1 MNYSELLESSGR
13 KIESSNQ
20 SILPDPAIAM
30 PEQTFTA
37 DEVREQF
44 LKFFEDKEH
53 LRLPSASLI
62 PAGDPTLLLTTA
74 GMVPFKAY
82 FSGELT
88 PPSPR
93 ITTAQKSFRT
103 TDIEEVGDVSHLT
116 LFEMLGNFSF
126 GDYFKTES
134 CKWALDL
141 CLDVYGMDFDRI
153 YPTVYLNDDEAYEIW
168 RDLGVPADRISRL
181 GDEDN
186 WWGPAGDEGACGPC
200 SELNYYLGDFADL
213 PPVNSPVR
221 GTTWGPGISDDFLEF
236 YNLVFTQY
244 YRDRDGNDE
253 LLPKKNID
261 TGMGFERT
269 CQILQGK
276 SNVYETDVFT
286 PLIELVANRAR
297 LPYGETEDADRAIRV
312 VAEHGRSASFL
323 ISDGVVP
330 GNTGRGYVLRR
341 VIRRGMLFGRELGL
355 SGPILPQIAEATSS
369 QMSHVY
375 PELASNLSF
384 VQHVLQREEESFDTT
399 LDQGSRMLEEVIAEA
414 KTSGRK
420 SISGAAVV
428 RLYDTYGFPFEMTA
442 EVSAEQD
449 MNVDFEAVE
458 TEMDQLRERSRRSAT
473 MFDSDTDVESLYRSF
488 GIEEVP
494 FLGHRT
500 LIADVEVIGIV
511 KDGKL
516 VDNANEGEVLEIVL
530 AETPFYAA
538 RGGQIGDSGWMRNG
552 EAKVRVDDC
561 QAPYGHLNVH
571 SCEIESGNVAIGD
584 VLTVEVDGDRREKI
598 RRNHTATHLVHSAL
612 REVLG
617 THVRQSGSLVAPDYL
632 RFDFTHMDALT
643 ADEIREVQDRVN
655 LAIRKN
661 IPVDVH
667 WTTYGRAVEEGA
679 LAFFGDTYEHDVRTI
694 KIDAPWSYELCG
706 GTHMDATGG
715 IGTFVI
721 VSQTGIGS
729 GIRRIEAL
737 TGVGA
742 EQEIQRRFGI
752 VDTIAAKLRVEDDRV
767 VGRTDDLLAEL
778 DEARRLASQLEE
790 QLLRRSVDGDSS
802 AAEDLDFNLAIGS
815 SQVPVQV
822 RNIPASNVDAMR
834 RTGDHMRDRL
844 GSGVVV
850 LGSVVGERPVIIVMA
865 TSDIAGKHVH
875 AGNIAK
881 SISAT
886 IGGGG
891 GGRPDSA
898 QAGARDPSR
907 IDEALQNAR
916 SVIESV
922 SASAKQTAG

>member
-1 MNYSELLESSGR
+1 
-13 KIESSNQ
+13 
-20 SILPDPAIAM
+20 M

-37 DEVREQF
+37 DEIREKF
-44 LKFFEDKEH
+44 LKFFEEREH

-126 GDYFKTES
+126 GDYFKAES

-141 CLDVYGMDFDRI
+141 CLGVYGMEFDRI
-153 YPTVYLNDDEAYEIW
+153 YPTIYLNDDEAYEIW

-200 SELNYYLGDFADL
+200 SELNYYLGDFDDL
-213 PPVNSPVR
+213 PPIDSPVR

-286 PLIELVANRAR
+286 PVIELVANRAGR
-297 LPYGETEDADRAIRV
+297 RYGDREDTDRAIRV

-375 PELASNLSF
+375 PELANNLSF
-384 VQHVLQREEESFDTT
+384 VQHVLQREEESFEST
-399 LDQGSRMLEEVIAEA
+399 LDQGSRILEEVIADSES
-414 KTSGRK
+414 SGDANVP
-420 SISGAAVV
+420 SASVV
-428 RLYDTYGFPFEMTA
+428 RLYDTYGFPIEMTA
-442 EVSAEQD
+442 EVSSEHGLV
-449 MNVDFEAVE
+449 VDLEAVE
-458 TEMDQLRERSRRSAT
+458 AEMEHLRELSRKST
-473 MFDSDTDVESLYRSF
+473 SMFDSGADADSLYRSF

-494 FLGHRT
+494 FLGYRT
-500 LIADVEVIGIV
+500 LTADVEVIGIV
-511 KDGKL
+511 KEGNL
-516 VDNANEGEVLEIVL
+516 VNEASKDDQVEILL

-538 RGGQIGDSGWMRNG
+538 RGGQIGDTGWMRNG
-552 EAKVRVDDC
+552 QTTIRVDDC

-571 SCEIESGNVAIGD
+571 SCEIENGSVSIGH
-584 VLTVEVDGDRREKI
+584 VFTVEVDRLRREKI
-598 RRNHTATHLVHSAL
+598 RRNHTATHLVHAAL

-643 ADEIREVQDRVN
+643 TDEIRAVQDRVN
-655 LAIRKN
+655 LAIREN
-661 IPVDVH
+661 LPVEVH
-667 WTTYGRAVEEGA
+667 WTTYGKAVEEGA
-679 LAFFGDTYEHDVRTI
+679 LAFFGETYEHDVRTI

-706 GTHMDATGG
+706 GTHMDSTGG
-715 IGTFVI
+715 IGIFVI

-742 EQEIQRRFGI
+742 EQEVQRRFGI
-752 VDTIAAKLRVEDDRV
+752 VDNIASTLRVDDDRLID
-767 VGRTDDLLAEL
+767 RTENLLSEL
-778 DEARRLASQLEE
+778 DSARRRAVQLEE
-790 QLLRRSVDGDSS
+790 QLLRRSVDGDASTT
-802 AAEDLDFNLAIGS
+802 EVLDFNLQIEDHDI
-815 SQVPVQV
+815 PVQV
-822 RNIPASNVDAMR
+822 RNIPASSVDAMR

-844 GSGVVV
+844 GTGVVV
-850 LGSVVGERPVIIVMA
+850 LGSVVDERPVIIVMA
-865 TSDIAGKHVH
+865 TSDIAGTAIH

-881 SISAT
+881 GISAT

-898 QAGARDPSR
+898 QAGARDPAR
-907 IDEALQNAR
+907 IDEALRNAQ
-916 SVIESV
+916 SVIESLTGAAV
-922 SASAKQTAG
+922 NVAR

>member
-1 MNYSELLESSGR
+1 M
-13 KIESSNQ
+13 
-20 SILPDPAIAM
+20 PDR
-30 PEQTFTA
+30 TFTA
-37 DEVREQF
+37 DEIREQF
-44 LKFFEDKEH
+44 LKFYEERAH

-126 GDYFKTES
+126 GDYFKAEA
-134 CKWALDL
+134 CKWALEL
-141 CLDVYGMDFDRI
+141 CVGVYGIEFERI
-153 YPTVYLNDDEAYEIW
+153 YPTIYTNDDEAYEIW
-168 RDLGVPADRISRL
+168 RDLGFPADRISRL

-200 SELNYYLGDFADL
+200 SELNYYLGDFDDL
-213 PPVNSPVR
+213 PPIDSSAR
-221 GTTWGPGISDDFLEF
+221 GTIWGPGISDDFLEF

-253 LLPKKNID
+253 LLPNKNID

-276 SNVYETDVFT
+276 SNVYETDVFS
-286 PLIELVANRAR
+286 PLIELVANRAGLR
-297 LPYGETEDADRAIRV
+297 YGDDEEADRAIRV
-312 VAEHGRSASFL
+312 VAEHGLSASFL

-355 SGPILPQIAEATSS
+355 SGPILPHIAEATSS

-375 PELASNLSF
+375 PELGNNLSF
-384 VQHVLQREEESFDTT
+384 TQHVLQREEESFETT
-399 LDQGSRMLEEVIAEA
+399 LDQGSRMLDEVIAEA
-414 KTSGRK
+414 K
-420 SISGAAVV
+420 AAGEDTVPSASVV
-428 RLYDTYGFPFEMTA
+428 RLYDTFGFPTEMTA
-442 EVSAEQD
+442 EVAVERGI
-449 MNVDFEAVE
+449 NVDDDAVE
-458 TEMDQLRERSRRSAT
+458 AELESLREQSRASAS
-473 MFDSDTDVESLYRSF
+473 MFSSDADTESLYRSF

-494 FLGHRT
+494 FLGYRT
-500 LIADVEVIGIV
+500 LTADAEILGIV
-511 KDGKL
+511 KDGEL
-516 VDNANEGEVLEIVL
+516 VEKASRDDKVEILL

-538 RGGQIGDSGWMRNG
+538 RGGQIGDTGWMRG
-552 EAKVRVDDC
+552 GDTVVRVDDC
-561 QAPYGHLNVH
+561 QAPYGHLNIH
-571 SCEIESGNVAIGD
+571 SSEIVQGTASVGD
-584 VLTVEVDGDRREKI
+584 ILTVEVDGDRREKI
-598 RRNHTATHLVHSAL
+598 RRNHTATHLVHAAL

-617 THVRQSGSLVAPDYL
+617 SHVRQSGSLVAPDYL

-643 ADEIREVQDRVN
+643 QEEIRLVQDRVN
-655 LAIRKN
+655 LAIREN
-661 IPVDVH
+661 IPVEVH
-667 WTTYGRAVEEGA
+667 WTTYGKAVEEGA

-715 IGTFVI
+715 IGLFVI
-721 VSQTGIGS
+721 ISQSGIGS

-737 TGVGA
+737 TGIGA
-742 EQEIQRRFGI
+742 ELEVQRRFGI
-752 VDTIAAKLRVEDDRV
+752 VDDMAAALRVDNDRV
-767 VGRTDDLLAEL
+767 LDRTQALLAEL
-778 DEARRLASQLEE
+778 EQSRRRATQLEE
-790 QLLRRSVDGDSS
+790 QLLRRSVDGSS
-802 AAEDLDFNLAIGS
+802 TTADALDFQLDVNGRNFPI
-815 SQVPVQV
+815 QV

-844 GSGVVV
+844 KSGVVV
-850 LGSVVGERPVIIVMA
+850 LGSVIDERPVIIVMA
-865 TSDIAGKHVH
+865 TRDIAGKVVH
-875 AGNIAK
+875 AGDIAK
-881 SISAT
+881 GISAT

-898 QAGARDPSR
+898 QAGARDASR
-907 IDEALQNAR
+907 IDEALGNAR
-916 SVIESV
+916 TVVESLV
-922 SASAKQTAG
+922 KTALETAG

>member
-1 MNYSELLESSGR
+1 MLDR
-13 KIESSNQ
+13 
-20 SILPDPAIAM
+20 
-30 PEQTFTA
+30 TFTA
-37 DEVREQF
+37 DEIREHF
-44 LKFFEDKEH
+44 LKFFEEREH

-74 GMVPFKAY
+74 GMVPFKPY

-126 GDYFKTES
+126 GDYFKAES
-134 CKWALDL
+134 CKWALEL
-141 CLDVYGMDFDRI
+141 CLGVYGMDFERI
-153 YPTVYLNDDEAYEIW
+153 YATIYTNDDEANQIW
-168 RDLGVPADRISRL
+168 LDLGVSPDRISRL

-200 SELNYYLGDFADL
+200 SELNYYLGDLDDI
-213 PPVNSPVR
+213 PPIDSPAR

-244 YRDRDGNDE
+244 YRDRQGNDE

-261 TGMGFERT
+261 TGMGLERT
-269 CQILQGK
+269 VQILQGK
-276 SNVYETDVFT
+276 NNVYETDIFG
-286 PLIELVANRAR
+286 PLIDLVANRAG
-297 LPYGETEDADRAIRV
+297 LTYGGDEQTDRAIRV

-375 PELASNLSF
+375 PELYSNLSF
-384 VQHVLQREEESFDTT
+384 VQHVLQREEESFEST
-399 LDQGSRMLEEVIAEA
+399 LDQGSRMLDEVIAA
-414 KTSGRK
+414 SKSSGD
-420 SISGAAVV
+420 SNVSSESVV
-428 RLYDTYGFPFEMTA
+428 RLYDTYGFPIEMTA
-442 EVSAEQD
+442 EISSEQGIQ
-449 MNVDFEAVE
+449 VDIEAVDA
-458 TEMDQLRERSRRSAT
+458 EMDALRARSRASAS
-473 MFDSDTDVESLYRSF
+473 MFASDTDAEDLYRSF

-500 LIADVEVIGIV
+500 LTADSEVIGIV
-511 KDGKL
+511 KDGQL
-516 VDNANEGEVLEIVL
+516 LNEASTGDKVEIVL

-538 RGGQIGDSGWMRNG
+538 RGGQIGDTGHMRSSQTSI
-552 EAKVRVDDC
+552 RVNDC

-571 SCEIESGNVAIGD
+571 SCEIESGEVSIGD
-584 VLTVEVDGDRREKI
+584 ILTVEVDGERREKI
-598 RRNHTATHLVHSAL
+598 RRNHTATHLVHAAL

-643 ADEIREVQDRVN
+643 PDEIIKLQDRVN
-655 LAIRKN
+655 LAIREN
-661 IPVDVH
+661 IPVDVR
-667 WTTYGRAVEEGA
+667 WTTYGKAVDEGA

-706 GTHMDATGG
+706 GTHMDTTGG
-715 IGTFVI
+715 IGIFVI
-721 VSQTGIGS
+721 VGQSGIGS

-737 TGVGA
+737 TGIGA
-742 EQEIQRRFGI
+742 EEEIQRRFGI
-752 VDTIAAKLRVEDDRV
+752 VDRVASTLRVDDDHV
-767 VGRTDDLLAEL
+767 IDRTEALLAEL
-778 DEARRLASQLEE
+778 ESARRRATQLEE
-790 QLLRRSVDGDSS
+790 QLLRQSVDGQASS
-802 AAEDLDFNLAIGS
+802 AEALDFELSFNGS
-815 SQVPVQV
+815 DIPVQV
-822 RNIPASNVDAMR
+822 RNIPASSVDAMR

-844 GSGVVV
+844 GSGVVI

-865 TSDIAGKHVH
+865 TSDIAGKVVH

-881 SISAT
+881 GISAT

-891 GGRPDSA
+891 GGRPDAA

-907 IDEALQNAR
+907 IDEALRNAR
-916 SVIESV
+916 SVVESL
-922 SASAKQTAG
+922 TN

>member
-1 MNYSELLESSGR
+1 ML
-13 KIESSNQ
+13 IHQ
-20 SILPDPAIAM
+20 STSDSAFSMPDR
-30 PEQTFTA
+30 TFTA
-37 DEVREQF
+37 DEIREHF
-44 LKFFEDKEH
+44 LKFFEEREH

-74 GMVPFKAY
+74 GMVPFKPY

-126 GDYFKTES
+126 GNYFKEES

-141 CLDVYGMDFDRI
+141 CLGVYGMDFDRI
-153 YPTVYLNDDEAYEIW
+153 YATIYTNDDEANQIW
-168 RDLGVPADRISRL
+168 LDLGVPPDRISRL

-200 SELNYYLGDFADL
+200 SELNYYLGDIDDI
-213 PPVNSPVR
+213 PPVDSPAR

-244 YRDRDGNDE
+244 YRDRQGNDE

-261 TGMGFERT
+261 TGLGLERT
-269 CQILQGK
+269 VQILQGK
-276 SNVYETDVFT
+276 NNVYETDIFA
-286 PLIELVANRAR
+286 PLIDLVANRAG
-297 LPYGETEDADRAIRV
+297 LTYGDDEQTDRAIRV

-375 PELASNLSF
+375 PELHSNLSF
-384 VQHVLQREEESFDTT
+384 VQHVLQREEESFEST
-399 LDQGSRMLEEVIAEA
+399 LDQGSRMLDEVIADS
-414 KTSGRK
+414 KSSGVATV
-420 SISGAAVV
+420 SSESVV
-428 RLYDTYGFPFEMTA
+428 RLYDTFGFPIEMTA
-442 EVSAEQD
+442 EISTEKGIEVDLESVDAE
-449 MNVDFEAVE
+449 MEA
-458 TEMDQLRERSRRSAT
+458 LRARSRASAS
-473 MFDSDTDVESLYRSF
+473 MFASDTDADDLYRSF

-500 LIADVEVIGIV
+500 LTADAEVIGIV
-511 KDGKL
+511 KDSQL
-516 VDNANEGEVLEIVL
+516 LNEASKGDKVEIVL

-538 RGGQIGDSGWMRNG
+538 RGGQIGDTGSMRND
-552 EAKVRVDDC
+552 KTSIRVNDC

-571 SCEIESGNVAIGD
+571 LCEIESGTVSLGD
-584 VLTVEVDGDRREKI
+584 MLTVEVDGERREKI
-598 RRNHTATHLVHSAL
+598 RRNHTATHLLQSAL

-643 ADEIREVQDRVN
+643 TDEIAKVQDRVN
-655 LAIRKN
+655 LAIREN
-661 IPVDVH
+661 HHVDVQ
-667 WTTYGRAVEEGA
+667 WTTYGKAVDEGA

-694 KIDAPWSYELCG
+694 RIDTPWSYELCG
-706 GTHMDATGG
+706 GTHMDTTGG
-715 IGTFVI
+715 IGIFVI
-721 VSQTGIGS
+721 VGQSGIGS

-737 TGVGA
+737 TGIGA
-742 EQEIQRRFGI
+742 EAEIQRRFSI
-752 VDTIAAKLRVEDDRV
+752 VDSIASTLRVDNDRV
-767 VGRTDDLLAEL
+767 LDRTEALLAEL
-778 DEARRLASQLEE
+778 DFARRRAAQLEE
-790 QLLRRSVDGDSS
+790 QLLRQSVDGQASPT
-802 AAEDLDFNLAIGS
+802 ENLDFQLSVNGS
-815 SQVPVQV
+815 DIPVQV
-822 RNIPASNVDAMR
+822 RNIPASSVDAMR

-865 TSDIAGKHVH
+865 TPDIAGKIVH

-881 SISAT
+881 GISAT

-907 IDEALQNAR
+907 IDEALRNAK
-916 SVIESV
+916 SVVESLTNSV
-922 SASAKQTAG
+922 ARTEV

>member
-1 MNYSELLESSGR
+1 MATLKIDSST
-13 KIESSNQ
+13 
-20 SILPDPAIAM
+20 LPSLPNSAFSMSDR
-30 PEQTFTA
+30 TFTA
-37 DEVREQF
+37 DEIREQF
-44 LKFFEDKEH
+44 LKFFEEREH

-74 GMVPFKAY
+74 GMVPFKPY

-126 GDYFKTES
+126 GDYFKAES
-134 CKWALDL
+134 CKWALEL
-141 CLDVYGMDFDRI
+141 CLGVYGMDFERI
-153 YPTVYLNDDEAYEIW
+153 YATIYTSDDEANQIW
-168 RDLGVPADRISRL
+168 LDLGIPADRISRL

-200 SELNYYLGDFADL
+200 SELNYYLGDLDDI
-213 PPVNSPVR
+213 PPVDSPDR

-244 YRDRDGNDE
+244 HRDRQGNDV

-261 TGMGFERT
+261 TGLGLERT
-269 CQILQGK
+269 VQILQGK
-276 SNVYETDVFT
+276 KNVYETDIFG
-286 PLIELVANRAR
+286 PLIELVASRAGMT
-297 LPYGETEDADRAIRV
+297 YGEDEQTDRAIRV

-355 SGPILPQIAEATSS
+355 SGPILPQIAEATSL

-375 PELASNLSF
+375 PELHSNLSF
-384 VQHVLQREEESFDTT
+384 VQHVLQREEESFEST
-399 LDQGSRMLEEVIAEA
+399 LDQGSRMLDDVIADSRS
-414 KTSGRK
+414 SG
-420 SISGAAVV
+420 ISTVPSESVV
-428 RLYDTYGFPFEMTA
+428 RLYDTFGFPIEMTA
-442 EVSAEQD
+442 EISTEQGIEID
-449 MNVDFEAVE
+449 LEAVDA
-458 TEMDQLRERSRRSAT
+458 EMEALRARSRASAN
-473 MFDSDTDVESLYRSF
+473 MFGSDTDADDLYRSF

-494 FLGHRT
+494 FLGYRT
-500 LIADVEVIGIV
+500 LIADTEVIGIV
-511 KDGKL
+511 KDSQL
-516 VDNANEGEVLEIVL
+516 SNEASKGNKVEIVL

-538 RGGQIGDSGWMRNG
+538 RGGQIGDTGYMRNG
-552 EAKVRVDDC
+552 ETSIRVNDC

-571 SCEIESGNVAIGD
+571 SCDIENGTVSVGD
-584 VLTVEVDGDRREKI
+584 VLTVEVDSNRREMV
-598 RRNHTATHLVHSAL
+598 RRNHTATHLVHAAL

-643 ADEIREVQDRVN
+643 PEEITKVQDRVN
-655 LAIRKN
+655 LAIREN
-661 IPVDVH
+661 LPVDVH
-667 WTTYGRAVEEGA
+667 WTTYGKAVEEGA
-679 LAFFGDTYEHDVRTI
+679 LAFFGDTYEHEVRTI

-715 IGTFVI
+715 IGIFVI
-721 VSQTGIGS
+721 VSQSGIGS

-737 TGVGA
+737 TGIGA
-742 EQEIQRRFGI
+742 EMEVQKQFGI
-752 VDTIAAKLRVEDDRV
+752 VDRVAATLRVDDERV
-767 VGRTDDLLAEL
+767 LDRTEALLAEL
-778 DEARRLASQLEE
+778 ESARRRANQLEE
-790 QLLRRSVDGDSS
+790 QLLRQSVDGQASS
-802 AAEDLDFNLAIGS
+802 AKVLDFEISVNGTDI
-815 SQVPVQV
+815 PIQV
-822 RNIPASNVDAMR
+822 RNIPASSVDAMR

-850 LGSVVGERPVIIVMA
+850 LGSVVVERPVIIVMA
-865 TSDIAGKHVH
+865 TSDIAGKVVH

-881 SISAT
+881 GISAT

-891 GGRPDSA
+891 GGRPDAA

-907 IDEALQNAR
+907 IDEALRNTR
-916 SVIESV
+916 SVVESLTNTV
-922 SASAKQTAG
+922 AQMKG

>member
-1 MNYSELLESSGR
+1 M
-13 KIESSNQ
+13 
-20 SILPDPAIAM
+20 PDR
-30 PEQTFTA
+30 TFTA
-37 DEVREQF
+37 DEIREQF
-44 LKFFEDKEH
+44 LKFYEERAH

-126 GDYFKTES
+126 GDYFKAES
-134 CKWALDL
+134 CKWALEL
-141 CLDVYGMDFDRI
+141 CLGVYGMDFERI
-153 YPTVYLNDDEAYEIW
+153 YPTIYLNDDEAYEIW

-200 SELNYYLGDFADL
+200 SELNYYLGDFDDL
-213 PPVNSPVR
+213 PPADSPAR

-244 YRDRDGNDE
+244 HRNRNGNDE

-276 SNVYETDVFT
+276 NNIYETDVFS
-286 PLIELVANRAR
+286 PLIDLVATRSER
-297 LPYGETEDADRAIRV
+297 KYGESEGSDRAIRV

-355 SGPILPQIAEATSS
+355 SGPILPQIAEATSL
-369 QMSHVY
+369 QMSHIY
-375 PELASNLSF
+375 PELQSNLSF
-384 VQHVLQREEESFDTT
+384 VQHVLQREEESFEST
-399 LDQGSRMLEEVIAEA
+399 LDQGSRMLDEVIAES
-414 KTSGRK
+414 KSSG
-420 SISGAAVV
+420 ISTVPSESVV
-428 RLYDTYGFPFEMTA
+428 RLYDTFGFPIEMTA
-442 EVSAEQD
+442 EISTEQGIE
-449 MNVDFEAVE
+449 VDLEAVDA
-458 TEMDQLRERSRRSAT
+458 EMEALRARSRASAS
-473 MFDSDTDVESLYRSF
+473 MFASDTDADNLYRSF

-500 LIADVEVIGIV
+500 LTADAEVIGIV
-511 KDGKL
+511 KDSLLLDQASKGDK
-516 VDNANEGEVLEIVL
+516 VEIVL

-538 RGGQIGDSGWMRNG
+538 RGGQIGDTGNMRND
-552 EAKVRVDDC
+552 KTSIRVNDC

-571 SCEIESGNVAIGD
+571 SCEIESGTVAVGD
-584 VLTVEVDGDRREKI
+584 VLTVEVDSERREKI

-643 ADEIREVQDRVN
+643 PDEIAKVQDRVN
-655 LAIRKN
+655 LAIREN
-661 IPVDVH
+661 HPVDVQ
-667 WTTYGRAVEEGA
+667 WTTYGKAVDEGA

-694 KIDAPWSYELCG
+694 RIDAPWSYELCG
-706 GTHMDATGG
+706 GTHMDTTGG
-715 IGTFVI
+715 IGIFVI
-721 VSQTGIGS
+721 IGQSGIGS

-737 TGVGA
+737 TGIGA
-742 EQEIQRRFGI
+742 EAEIQRRFGI
-752 VDTIAAKLRVEDDRV
+752 VDDVAAALRVDNNRVLDR
-767 VGRTDDLLAEL
+767 TQSLLAEL
-778 DEARRLASQLEE
+778 EQSRRRAAQLEE
-790 QLLRRSVDGDSS
+790 QLLRQSVDGSS
-802 AAEDLDFNLAIGS
+802 TTADAFDFQLDVNGRNFPI
-815 SQVPVQV
+815 QV

-844 GSGVVV
+844 KSGVVV
-850 LGSVVGERPVIIVMA
+850 LGSVIDERPVIIVMA
-865 TSDIAGKHVH
+865 TKDIAGKVVH

-881 SISAT
+881 GISAT

-898 QAGARDPSR
+898 QAGARDASR
-907 IDEALQNAR
+907 IDEALGNAR
-916 SVIESV
+916 SVVENLV
-922 SASAKQTAG
+922 KATLETAG

>member
-1 MNYSELLESSGR
+1 M
-13 KIESSNQ
+13 
-20 SILPDPAIAM
+20 PDR
-30 PEQTFTA
+30 TFTA
-37 DEVREQF
+37 DEIREQF
-44 LKFFEDKEH
+44 LKFYEERAH

-126 GDYFKTES
+126 GDYFKAES
-134 CKWALDL
+134 CKWALEL
-141 CLDVYGMDFDRI
+141 CVGVYGIEFERI
-153 YPTVYLNDDEAYEIW
+153 YPTIYTNDDEAYEIW
-168 RDLGVPADRISRL
+168 RDLGFPAERISRL

-200 SELNYYLGDFADL
+200 SELNYYLGDFDDL
-213 PPVNSPVR
+213 PPIDSPAR

-253 LLPKKNID
+253 LLPNKNID

-276 SNVYETDVFT
+276 SNVYETDVFS
-286 PLIELVANRAR
+286 PLIELVANRAGLR
-297 LPYGETEDADRAIRV
+297 YGDDEEADRAIRV

-355 SGPILPQIAEATSS
+355 SGPILPHIAEATSS

-375 PELASNLSF
+375 PELGNNLSF
-384 VQHVLQREEESFDTT
+384 TQHVLQREEESFETT
-399 LDQGSRMLEEVIAEA
+399 LDQGSRMLDEVIAEA
-414 KTSGRK
+414 K
-420 SISGAAVV
+420 AAGEDTVPSASVV
-428 RLYDTYGFPFEMTA
+428 RLYDTFGFPTEMTA
-442 EVSAEQD
+442 EVAVERGI
-449 MNVDFEAVE
+449 NVDDDAVE
-458 TEMDQLRERSRRSAT
+458 AELESLREQSRASAS
-473 MFDSDTDVESLYRSF
+473 MFSSDADTESLYRSF

-494 FLGHRT
+494 FLGYRT
-500 LIADVEVIGIV
+500 LTADAEILGIV
-511 KDGKL
+511 KDGEL
-516 VDNANEGEVLEIVL
+516 VEKASRDDKVEILL

-538 RGGQIGDSGWMRNG
+538 RGGQIGDTGWMRSG
-552 EAKVRVDDC
+552 DTVVRVDDC
-561 QAPYGHLNVH
+561 QAPYGHLNIH
-571 SCEIESGNVAIGD
+571 SSEIIQGTASVGD
-584 VLTVEVDGDRREKI
+584 ILTVEVDGDRREKI
-598 RRNHTATHLVHSAL
+598 RRNHTATHLVHAAL

-617 THVRQSGSLVAPDYL
+617 SHVRQSGSLVAPDYL

-643 ADEIREVQDRVN
+643 PEEIVKVQDRVN
-655 LAIRKN
+655 LAIREN
-661 IPVDVH
+661 IPVEVH
-667 WTTYGRAVEEGA
+667 WTTYGKAVEEGA

-715 IGTFVI
+715 IGLFVI
-721 VSQTGIGS
+721 VSQSGIGS

-737 TGVGA
+737 TGIGA
-742 EQEIQRRFGI
+742 ELEVQRRFGI
-752 VDTIAAKLRVEDDRV
+752 VDDMAAALRVDNDRV
-767 VGRTDDLLAEL
+767 LDRTRALLAEL
-778 DEARRLASQLEE
+778 EQSRRRATQLEE
-790 QLLRRSVDGDSS
+790 QLLRRSVDGSS
-802 AAEDLDFNLAIGS
+802 TTADALDFQLDVNGRNFPI
-815 SQVPVQV
+815 QV

-844 GSGVVV
+844 KSGVVV
-850 LGSVVGERPVIIVMA
+850 LGSVIDERPVIIVMA
-865 TSDIAGKHVH
+865 TRDIAGKVVH
-875 AGNIAK
+875 AGDIAK
-881 SISAT
+881 GISAT

-898 QAGARDPSR
+898 QAGARDASR
-907 IDEALQNAR
+907 IDEALGNAR
-916 SVIESV
+916 TVVESLV
-922 SASAKQTAG
+922 KTALETAG

>member
-1 MNYSELLESSGR
+1 M
-13 KIESSNQ
+13 
-20 SILPDPAIAM
+20 PDR
-30 PEQTFTA
+30 TFTA
-37 DEVREQF
+37 DEIREQF
-44 LKFFEDKEH
+44 LKFYEERAH

-126 GDYFKTES
+126 GDYFKAES
-134 CKWALDL
+134 CKWALEL
-141 CLDVYGMDFDRI
+141 CVGVYGIEFERI
-153 YPTVYLNDDEAYEIW
+153 YPTIYTNDDEAYEIW
-168 RDLGVPADRISRL
+168 RDLGFPAERISRL

-200 SELNYYLGDFADL
+200 SELNYYLGDFDDL
-213 PPVNSPVR
+213 PPIDSPAR

-253 LLPKKNID
+253 LLPNKNID

-276 SNVYETDVFT
+276 SNVYETDVFS
-286 PLIELVANRAR
+286 PLIELVANRAGLR
-297 LPYGETEDADRAIRV
+297 YGDDEEADRAIRV

-355 SGPILPQIAEATSS
+355 SGPILPNIAEATSS

-375 PELASNLSF
+375 PELGNNLSF
-384 VQHVLQREEESFDTT
+384 TQHVLQREEESFETT
-399 LDQGSRMLEEVIAEA
+399 LDQGSRMLDEVIAEA
-414 KTSGRK
+414 K
-420 SISGAAVV
+420 AAGEDTVPSASVV
-428 RLYDTYGFPFEMTA
+428 RLYDTFGFPTEMTA
-442 EVSAEQD
+442 EVAVERGI
-449 MNVDFEAVE
+449 NVDDDAVE
-458 TEMDQLRERSRRSAT
+458 AELESLREQSRSSAS
-473 MFDSDTDVESLYRSF
+473 MFSSDADTESLYRSF

-494 FLGHRT
+494 FLGYRT
-500 LIADVEVIGIV
+500 LTADAEILGIV
-511 KDGKL
+511 KDGEL
-516 VDNANEGEVLEIVL
+516 VEKASRDDKVEILL

-538 RGGQIGDSGWMRNG
+538 RGGQIGDTGWMRSG
-552 EAKVRVDDC
+552 DTVVRVDDC
-561 QAPYGHLNVH
+561 QAPYGHLNIH
-571 SCEIESGNVAIGD
+571 SSEIVQGTASVGD
-584 VLTVEVDGDRREKI
+584 ILTVEVDGDRREKL
-598 RRNHTATHLVHSAL
+598 RRNHTATHLVHAAL

-617 THVRQSGSLVAPDYL
+617 SHVRQSGSLVAPDYL

-643 ADEIREVQDRVN
+643 PEEIVKLQDRVN
-655 LAIRKN
+655 LAIREN
-661 IPVDVH
+661 LPVEVH
-667 WTTYGRAVEEGA
+667 WTTYGKAVEEGA

-715 IGTFVI
+715 IGLFVI
-721 VSQTGIGS
+721 VSQSGIGS

-737 TGVGA
+737 TGIGA
-742 EQEIQRRFGI
+742 ELEVQRRFGI
-752 VDTIAAKLRVEDDRV
+752 VDDVAAALRVDNDRV
-767 VGRTDDLLAEL
+767 LDRTQALLAEL
-778 DEARRLASQLEE
+778 EQSRRRATQLEE
-790 QLLRRSVDGDSS
+790 QLLRRSVDGSS
-802 AAEDLDFNLAIGS
+802 TTADALDFQLDVNGRNFPI
-815 SQVPVQV
+815 QV

-844 GSGVVV
+844 KSGVVV
-850 LGSVVGERPVIIVMA
+850 LGSVIDERPVIIVMA
-865 TSDIAGKHVH
+865 TRDIAGKVVH
-875 AGNIAK
+875 AGDIAK
-881 SISAT
+881 GISAT

-898 QAGARDPSR
+898 QAGARDASR
-907 IDEALQNAR
+907 IDEALGNAQT
-916 SVIESV
+916 VVESLV
-922 SASAKQTAG
+922 KTALETAG

>member
-1 MNYSELLESSGR
+1 MIR
-13 KIESSNQ
+13 Q
-20 SILPDPAIAM
+20 HFQPCPILHSQLAKLMPDR
-30 PEQTFTA
+30 TFTA
-37 DEVREQF
+37 DEIREHF
-44 LKFFEDKEH
+44 LKFFEEREH

-74 GMVPFKAY
+74 GMVPFKPY

-126 GDYFKTES
+126 GDYFKAES
-134 CKWALDL
+134 CKWALEL
-141 CLDVYGMDFDRI
+141 CLGVYGMDFERI
-153 YPTVYLNDDEAYEIW
+153 YATIYTSDDEANQIW
-168 RDLGVPADRISRL
+168 LDLGIPADRISRL

-200 SELNYYLGDFADL
+200 SELNYYLGDLADI
-213 PPVNSPVR
+213 PPVDSPDR

-244 YRDRDGNDE
+244 HRDRQGNDA

-261 TGMGFERT
+261 TGLGLERT
-269 CQILQGK
+269 VQILQGK
-276 SNVYETDVFT
+276 NNVYETDIFN
-286 PLIELVANRAR
+286 PLIELVASRAGMT
-297 LPYGETEDADRAIRV
+297 YGEDEQTDRAIRV

-355 SGPILPQIAEATSS
+355 SGPILPQIAEATSL

-375 PELASNLSF
+375 PELHSNLSF
-384 VQHVLQREEESFDTT
+384 VQHVLQREEESFEST
-399 LDQGSRMLEEVIAEA
+399 LDQGSRMIDDVIADSRS
-414 KTSGRK
+414 SGV
-420 SISGAAVV
+420 STVPSESVV
-428 RLYDTYGFPFEMTA
+428 RLYDTFGFPIEMTA
-442 EVSAEQD
+442 EISTEQGIE
-449 MNVDFEAVE
+449 VDLEAVDA
-458 TEMDQLRERSRRSAT
+458 EMEALRARSRASAS
-473 MFDSDTDVESLYRSF
+473 MFTSDTDADDLYRSF

-494 FLGHRT
+494 FLGYRT
-500 LIADVEVIGIV
+500 LIADTEVIGIV
-511 KDGKL
+511 KDSL
-516 VDNANEGEVLEIVL
+516 LSNEASNGDKVEIVL

-538 RGGQIGDSGWMRNG
+538 RGGQIGDTGYMRNG
-552 EAKVRVDDC
+552 ETSIRVNDC

-571 SCEIESGNVAIGD
+571 SCDIESGTVSVGD
-584 VLTVEVDGDRREKI
+584 VMTVEVDGDRREMI
-598 RRNHTATHLVHSAL
+598 RRNHTATHLVHAAL

-643 ADEIREVQDRVN
+643 PEEITKVQDRVN
-655 LAIRKN
+655 LAIREN
-661 IPVDVH
+661 LPVDVH
-667 WTTYGRAVEEGA
+667 WTTYGKAVEEGA
-679 LAFFGDTYEHDVRTI
+679 LAFFGDTYEHEVRTI

-715 IGTFVI
+715 IGIFVI
-721 VSQTGIGS
+721 VSQSGIGS

-737 TGVGA
+737 TGIGA
-742 EQEIQRRFGI
+742 EMEVQKRFGI
-752 VDTIAAKLRVEDDRV
+752 VDRVAATLRVDDDRV
-767 VGRTDDLLAEL
+767 LDRTEALLAEL
-778 DEARRLASQLEE
+778 ESARRRANQLEE
-790 QLLRRSVDGDSS
+790 QMLRQSVDGQASS
-802 AAEDLDFNLAIGS
+802 AEVLDFEISVNGTDI
-815 SQVPVQV
+815 PIQV
-822 RNIPASNVDAMR
+822 RNIPASSVDAMR

-865 TSDIAGKHVH
+865 TSDIAGKVVH

-881 SISAT
+881 GISAT

-891 GGRPDSA
+891 GGRPDAA

-907 IDEALQNAR
+907 IDEALRNTR
-916 SVIESV
+916 SVVESLTNTV
-922 SASAKQTAG
+922 AQMKG

>member
-1 MNYSELLESSGR
+1 M
-13 KIESSNQ
+13 
-20 SILPDPAIAM
+20 PD
-30 PEQTFTA
+30 QTFTA
-37 DEVREQF
+37 DVVREQF
-44 LKFFEDKEH
+44 LKFFEDREH

-126 GDYFKTES
+126 GDYFKSES
-134 CKWALDL
+134 CKWALEL
-141 CLDVYGMDFDRI
+141 CLGVYGMEFERI
-153 YPTVYLNDDEAYEIW
+153 YPTVYTDDDEAYEIW

-200 SELNYYLGDFADL
+200 SELNYYLGDMDDI
-213 PPVNSPVR
+213 PSPNSAVR

-276 SNVYETDVFT
+276 TNVYETDVFS
-286 PLIELVANRAR
+286 PLIDLVAGRAGLR
-297 LPYGETEDADRAIRV
+297 YGDDESTDRAIRV

-341 VIRRGMLFGRELGL
+341 VIRRGMLFGRDLGL
-355 SGPILPQIAEATSS
+355 SGPILPQIADATSS

-384 VQHVLQREEESFDTT
+384 TQHVLQREEESFEAT
-399 LDQGSRMLEEVIAEA
+399 LDQGARILHDVIDEEISAGS
-414 KTSGRK
+414 KTVPSA
-420 SISGAAVV
+420 SVA
-428 RLYDTYGFPFEMTA
+428 RLYDTYGFPIEMTA
-442 EVSAEQD
+442 EISAEKG
-449 MNVDFEAVE
+449 MAVDLDAVDA
-458 TEMDQLRERSRRSAT
+458 EMERLRERSRSDAS
-473 MFDSDTDVESLYRSF
+473 MFDSDTDADALYRSY
-488 GIEEVP
+488 GVEEVP

-500 LIADVEVIGIV
+500 LTADAEVIGIV
-511 KDGKL
+511 KDGKPAERAASGEK
-516 VDNANEGEVLEIVL
+516 VDILL

-538 RGGQIGDSGWMRNG
+538 RGGQIGDTGWMRGADSNVSV
-552 EAKVRVDDC
+552 EDC

-571 SCEIESGNVAIGD
+571 SCCVDSGSIAVGD

-598 RRNHTATHLVHSAL
+598 RRNHTATHLVHAAL

-643 ADEIREVQDRVN
+643 PDEIRRVQDRVN
-655 LAIRKN
+655 LAIRAN
-661 IPVDVH
+661 LPVDVQ
-667 WTTYGRAVEEGA
+667 WTTYGKAVDEGA
-679 LAFFGDTYEHDVRTI
+679 LAYFGDTYEHDVRTI

-715 IGTFVI
+715 IGIFII

-729 GIRRIEAL
+729 GIRRIEAV

-742 EQEIQRRFGI
+742 EKEVQRRFGI
-752 VDTIAAKLRVEDDRV
+752 VDTVASTLRVDDGHV
-767 VGRTDDLLAEL
+767 IDRTASLLTEL
-778 DEARRLASQLEE
+778 EEARRRADQLEE
-790 QLLRRSVDGDSS
+790 QLLRQSVDGEA
-802 AAEDLDFNLAIGS
+802 AAEKLDFDLDIDGSAI
-815 SQVPVQV
+815 PVQV
-822 RNIPASNVDAMR
+822 RNLPASNIDAMR

-844 GSGVVV
+844 GSGLVV

-865 TSDIAGKHVH
+865 TSDLAGNVLH
-875 AGNIAK
+875 AGQIAK
-881 SISAT
+881 GISST

-891 GGRPDSA
+891 GGRPDVA

-907 IDEALQNAR
+907 VNEALNNAR
-916 SVIESV
+916 RVIEDLTGTKGEAV
-922 SASAKQTAG
+922 

>member
-1 MNYSELLESSGR
+1 M
-13 KIESSNQ
+13 
-20 SILPDPAIAM
+20 PD
-30 PEQTFTA
+30 QTFTA
-37 DEVREQF
+37 DEIRENF
-44 LKFFEDKEH
+44 LKFFEEREH

-126 GDYFKTES
+126 GDYFKAES
-134 CKWALDL
+134 CQWALEL
-141 CLDVYGMDFDRI
+141 CLGVYGMDFERI
-153 YPTVYLNDDEAYEIW
+153 YATIYTNDDEADQIW
-168 RDLGVPADRISRL
+168 LDLGVPADRISRL

-200 SELNYYLGDFADL
+200 SELNYYLGDLDDI
-213 PPVNSPVR
+213 PPTDSPAR

-244 YRDRDGNDE
+244 HRDRQGNDE

-261 TGMGFERT
+261 TGLGLERT
-269 CQILQGK
+269 VQILQGK
-276 SNVYETDVFT
+276 DNVYETDIFG
-286 PLIELVANRAR
+286 PLIDLVANRAG
-297 LPYGETEDADRAIRV
+297 LTYGEKELSDRAIRV

-330 GNTGRGYVLRR
+330 GNSGRGYVLRR

-375 PELASNLSF
+375 PELASNISF
-384 VQHVLQREEESFDTT
+384 VQHVLQREEESFEAT
-399 LDQGSRMLEEVIAEA
+399 LDQGSRMLDEVIAETKA
-414 KTSGRK
+414 SG
-420 SISGAAVV
+420 STAVPSPSVV
-428 RLYDTYGFPFEMTA
+428 RLYDTYGFPIEMTA
-442 EVSAEQD
+442 EISTEQGITVDQDAVDAE
-449 MNVDFEAVE
+449 ME
-458 TEMDQLRERSRRSAT
+458 QLRERSRASAS
-473 MFDSDTDVESLYRSF
+473 MFDSDTDADALYRSF

-494 FLGHRT
+494 FLGYRT
-500 LIADVEVIGIV
+500 LVADAEVIGIV
-511 KDGKL
+511 KDGEL
-516 VDNANEGEVLEIVL
+516 VVRASAGDQAEILL

-538 RGGQIGDSGWMRNG
+538 RGGQIGDTGWMRNG
-552 EAKVRVDDC
+552 ETTVRVHDC

-571 SCEIESGNVAIGD
+571 SCQIETGLISVGD
-584 VLTVEVDGDRREKI
+584 VLTVEVDGVRREKI
-598 RRNHTATHLVHSAL
+598 RRNHTATHLVHAAL

-617 THVRQSGSLVAPDYL
+617 SHVRQSGSLVAPDYL

-643 ADEIREVQDRVN
+643 ADEIRQVQNRVN
-655 LAIRKN
+655 LAIREN
-661 IPVDVH
+661 LPVEVY
-667 WTTYGRAVEEGA
+667 WTTYGKAVEEGA

-715 IGTFVI
+715 IGIFVI
-721 VSQTGIGS
+721 VSQSGIGS

-737 TGVGA
+737 TGIGA
-742 EQEIQRRFGI
+742 EQEVQRRFGI
-752 VDTIAAKLRVEDDRV
+752 VDSVAATLRVDDDRLID
-767 VGRTDDLLAEL
+767 RTQALLTEL
-778 DEARRLASQLEE
+778 EQTRRRANQLEE
-790 QLLRRSVDGDSS
+790 QLLRRSVDGEAPTVETLDF
-802 AAEDLDFNLAIGS
+802 EFDLDGTNL
-815 SQVPVQV
+815 PVQV
-822 RNIPASNVDAMR
+822 RNIPASTVDVMR

-850 LGSVVGERPVIIVMA
+850 LGSVVAERPVIIVMA
-865 TSDIAGKHVH
+865 TSDIAGKKVH
-875 AGNIAK
+875 AGEIAK
-881 SISAT
+881 GISAT

-898 QAGARDPSR
+898 QAGARDATR
-907 IDEALQNAR
+907 IDEALRNAR
-916 SVIESV
+916 SVVESLV
-922 SASAKQTAG
+922 GGAVEVNR

>member
-1 MNYSELLESSGR
+1 
-13 KIESSNQ
+13 
-20 SILPDPAIAM
+20 M
-30 PEQTFTA
+30 PERTFTA
-37 DEVREQF
+37 DEIRELF
-44 LKFFEDKEH
+44 LKFFEEREH

-74 GMVPFKAY
+74 GMVPFKPY

-134 CKWALDL
+134 CKWALEL
-141 CLDVYGMDFDRI
+141 CLDVYGMEFERI
-153 YPTVYLNDDEAYEIW
+153 YPTVYTNDDEAFDIW
-168 RDLGVPADRISRL
+168 RDLGFPAERISRL

-200 SELNYYLGDFADL
+200 SELNYYLGDLNDI
-213 PPVNSPVR
+213 PHVDSPSR

-244 YRDRDGNDE
+244 YRNRDGTDD

-269 CQILQGK
+269 CQILQSKG
-276 SNVYETDVFT
+276 NVYETDVFS
-286 PLIELVANRAR
+286 PLIELVANRVGR
-297 LPYGETEDADRAIRV
+297 RYGEDEETDRAIRV

-355 SGPILPQIAEATSS
+355 HGPILPQIAEATSS

-375 PELASNLSF
+375 PELQSNLSF
-384 VQHVLQREEESFDTT
+384 VQHVLQREEESFEST
-399 LDQGSRMLEEVIAEA
+399 LDQGSRMLDDVIAE
-414 KTSGRK
+414 SK
-420 SISGAAVV
+420 SAGTETVPSESVV
-428 RLYDTYGFPFEMTA
+428 RLYDTYGFPIEMTA
-442 EVSAEQD
+442 EISAEQGIV
-449 MNVDFEAVE
+449 VDLDAVDAEMEA
-458 TEMDQLRERSRRSAT
+458 LRARSRASAN
-473 MFDSDTDVESLYRSF
+473 MFASDTDADDLYRSF
-488 GIEEVP
+488 GIEEIP

-500 LIADVEVIGIV
+500 LTADAEIIGIV
-511 KDGKL
+511 KNGQL
-516 VDNANEGEVLEIVL
+516 LQNAKKGENVEILL

-538 RGGQIGDSGWMRNG
+538 RGGQIGDTGWMRSQVTL
-552 EAKVRVDDC
+552 VRVDDC

-571 SCEIESGNVAIGD
+571 SCHVENGTVSIGD
-584 VLTVEVDGDRREKI
+584 ILTVEVDGDRREKI
-598 RRNHTATHLVHSAL
+598 RRNHTATHLVHAAL

-617 THVRQSGSLVAPDYL
+617 THVRQSGSLVDPDYL

-643 ADEIREVQDRVN
+643 SDEILEVQDRVN
-655 LAIRKN
+655 LAIREN
-661 IPVDVH
+661 IPVEVL
-667 WTTYGRAVEEGA
+667 WTTYRKAVEEGA

-715 IGTFVI
+715 IGSFVI
-721 VSQTGIGS
+721 VGQSGIGS

-737 TGVGA
+737 TGIGA
-742 EQEIQRRFGI
+742 EEEIQRRFGI
-752 VDTIAAKLRVEDDRV
+752 VDDVSAALRVESNRILDRT
-767 VGRTDDLLAEL
+767 RDLITEL
-778 DEARRLASQLEE
+778 EDARRRATQLEE
-790 QLLRRSVDGDSS
+790 QLLRRSVDGEATAKD
-802 AAEDLDFNLAIGS
+802 ALDFQLDIDGRHL
-815 SQVPVQV
+815 PVQV

-834 RTGDHMRDRL
+834 RTGDHMRDRIK
-844 GSGVVV
+844 SGVVV
-850 LGSVVGERPVIIVMA
+850 LGSVIDERPVIIVMA
-865 TSDIAGKHVH
+865 TSDIAGKIVH
-875 AGNIAK
+875 AGDIAK
-881 SISAT
+881 GISAT

-898 QAGARDPSR
+898 QAGARDASR

-916 SVIESV
+916 NVIESY
-922 SASAKQTAG
+922 AKRELETAG